1 MTQLPFNESNT
12 LSASREIR
20 HFIMSFYCNQS
31 YYQIKLD
38 SREGEVDMALEM
50 LVGNSLMSI
59 ISVDHLH
66 PKYTSFP
73 ILIEYDIVGLVKQV
87 PCVDSAAPE
96 AEAETSLP
104 ELRRTETRPPHGRHG
119 QEGDGRE
126 D

>member
-1 MTQLPFNESNT
+1 MG
-12 LSASREIR
+12 
-20 HFIMSFYCNQS
+20 FYRNQS
-31 YYQIKLD
+31 YYQTTLD
-38 SREGEVDMALEM
+38 PREEEVNMALEM
-50 LVGNSLMSI
+50 LVEHSMIST

-119 QEGDGRE
+119 QE
-126 D
+126 